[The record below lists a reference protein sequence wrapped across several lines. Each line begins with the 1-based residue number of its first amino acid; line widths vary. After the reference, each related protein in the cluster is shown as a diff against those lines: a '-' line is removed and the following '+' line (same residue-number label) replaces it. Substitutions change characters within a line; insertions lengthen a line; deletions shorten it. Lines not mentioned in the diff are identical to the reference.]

1 MNEEPIEE
9 IKNDSEVKSGVP
21 ETVKSEESEGNNTFL
36 IILIIGVVLVV
47 VVSLIIFFMGISK
60 KDEISIEDLTIAQP
74 FVENNEFKSFTL
86 SNGLKV
92 LLSKS
97 NDGMENS
104 FVSLSVGV
112 GSQTD
117 PEDFCGFT
125 HLIEH
130 LLFTGSRSYP
140 EDDYIVKVINKYNGE
155 DNGVTKS
162 FSTSYYYKV
171 GKGGLS
177 EFSEVLADAVA
188 FPNFDANK
196 IQKELN
202 NVNSEISMRMTF
214 NKNLGYYKMIKKIG
228 NPDARIFR
236 DGFANIDASKQD
248 FNKLHEYIL
257 AFHKKYYSANI
268 MTLAIITDEDLDYVE
283 KIVRNNFNIIPNK
296 QIDRPTHMHEEPYQ
310 PPFLPHAFKQIFY
323 LQGFSKPSQLTLVFE
338 VNSERKYYRFHAL
351 EFFSFFLNYYSAGS
365 LKDKLIRQG
374 LITGFDDELTLQD
387 YRRGVYLIQFDLTEK
402 GESKIFHIITEF
414 FKFVEFVKE
423 LDVAEKIYNEGSN
436 FSKFAF
442 LFNISSEFLMFPEV
456 EQDNFQRVLDFSE
469 KLLDVPVNA
478 IFTGNQTWGMFN
490 PSRFRNIF
498 NDLVPDK
505 MIVMLESEK
514 YHMVNDE
521 QVIHYDINWMNGTD
535 NTHKEV
541 HENAT
546 EFENNDKTESVTDTP
561 NRLRN
566 LEEITKD
573 MPKDRKIKKLM
584 EKKNQMKSA
593 KHMKVQIDS
602 KNDKETTQDQSDL
615 KKTNEGENDGDN
627 AQEGTDSGDLNTEEE
642 HMKSLHEENEED
654 HADQKTKEFVPDVA
668 TPDDNMFEE
677 SFFDTSIEHEKLVY
691 ALDFDNNKKF
701 SFEKIPEKVL
711 DNIKKHIE
719 KDESNFDPINSLEVE
734 DFMVYDMITN
744 CELPADLG
752 NDLGPVDNIKKQNS
766 DLALTKNPTKERQ
779 NQHQLQI
786 ENKQYENSLNLVRIY
801 EVLFNDSIDEHV
813 LTQKML
819 IIRSLLVYKI
829 CLIDEF
835 DKDDEEIKATVL
847 EETPR
852 SKTYYKIYRKTL
864 QPKSA
869 VRVMIENPYFQ
880 ENIIKGTAESKQ
892 KFYLRVELLCLYIK
906 HYLTLN
912 FYKEFIGGSDLSVSS
927 HSYAIYFTF
936 IGLSSRVR
944 DFIEI
949 MLSETEKLLDP
960 NNYDM
965 SILENLQKRIINNY
979 SNYSSMTSLK
989 VSTYLLD
996 LMIDELTMDIRSE
1009 EKLTQ
1014 IREWVESITPKD
1026 LAETLSQIQTQNKLT
1041 ILEAGNL
1048 TRAKARNQRDLI
1060 KQYLLKDE
1068 KESSDKPGKL
1078 FSESINNVLDNM
1090 LLRFGG
1096 ENHHYMVRV
1105 PNLDPEDNNS
1115 VYVTY
1120 FRSEKETVK
1129 VKFIGTMVSH
1139 WMRAFVFDRLRNQK
1153 NLGYVAYESIREY
1166 YYRTGQMILI
1176 QGEKFRPTEIEG
1188 DIEDTIRDFFEELKM
1203 KSVDDVEG
1211 LKSVILQNYTEFT
1224 NSLEDVTGKLWDFIE
1239 EEYILNEEQDYDT
1252 IAKGISLKDLI
1263 EYYQS
1268 TFYDNQRRI
1277 TLQLFAHELKDE
1289 ERDFHLEEGKRL
1301 VNMDYQVKSLD
1312 EMIAMREGS
1321 VKTFKRELR
1330 EIKSAN

>member
-9 IKNDSEVKSGVP
+9 VKKDTPVQSGV
-21 ETVKSEESEGNNTFL
+21 EESVKEEQEEGNNMFL

-47 VVSLIIFFMGISK
+47 VGTLMVYFLGISR
-60 KDEISIEDLTIAQP
+60 KDEISIEDLTITQP
-74 FVENNEFKSFTL
+74 FVEYNEFKTFTL
-86 SNGLKV
+86 SNGLRV
-92 LLSKS
+92 LLSKT

-104 FVSLSVGV
+104 FVSLTVGV

-162 FSTSYYYKV
+162 FTTSYYYKV
-171 GKGGLS
+171 GQGGLP
-177 EFSEVLADAVA
+177 EFSAVLADAVA

-236 DGFANIDASKQD
+236 DGFANIDSSKQD
-248 FNKLHEYIL
+248 FDKLHEYIS

-268 MTLAIITDEDLDYVE
+268 MTLAIITNEDLDMVE
-283 KIVRNNFNIIPNK
+283 KIVKKEFNIIPNK
-296 QIDRPTHMHEEPYQ
+296 QVIRPTHEHEEPYQ
-310 PPFLPHAFKQIFY
+310 PPFLPYVFGNIFY
-323 LQGFSKPSQLTLVFE
+323 LQGFSKPAQLSLVFE

-387 YRRGVYLIQFDLTEK
+387 YRRGVYMVQFDLTK
-402 GESKIFHIITEF
+402 AGETKIAQIMIEF
-414 FKFVEFVKE
+414 FKFVEFVKN

-436 FSKFAF
+436 FSKYAF

-469 KLLDVPVNA
+469 KMQDVPNYA
-478 IFTGNQTWGMFN
+478 IFTANQTWGLFN
-490 PSRFRNIF
+490 PSRFKNIF
-498 NDLVPDK
+498 NDLNPEK
-505 MIVMLESEK
+505 MIIMLESEDFEL
-514 YHMVNDE
+514 VEDD
-521 QVIHYDINWMNGTD
+521 QLLHYDINWINGVDTQ
-535 NTHKEV
+535 HKQV
-541 HENAT
+541 NDSAHH
-546 EFENNDKTESVTDTP
+546 FEQELKTEEAVKQS
-561 NRLRN
+561 NRLRR
-566 LEEITKD
+566 LEEIAKLS
-573 MPKDRKIKKLM
+573 PKDRKIRQLM
-584 EKKNQMKSA
+584 EQHRKRVKASKIKNEQMTKKDTENVGESENKPVMDSGMEEDTQGEVMDKGDRDVES
-593 KHMKVQIDS
+593 IDEGD
-602 KNDKETTQDQSDL
+602 DK
-615 KKTNEGENDGDN
+615 KKTKKEYEPVLASKDDF
-627 AQEGTDSGDLNTEEE
+627 
-642 HMKSLHEENEED
+642 MVEEN
-654 HADQKTKEFVPDVA
+654 
-668 TPDDNMFEE
+668 
-677 SFFDTSIEHEKLVY
+677 FFDNVIEYVKLIY

-701 SFEKIPEKVL
+701 CFEPIPGTVMKKL
-711 DNIKKHIE
+711 KKNIEEGE
-719 KDESNFDPINSLEVE
+719 KDFDPINTLNVE
-734 DFMVYDMITN
+734 DTMAYDMITN
-744 CELPADLG
+744 CTLPDDLG
-752 NDLGPVDNIKKQNS
+752 NDMGPVDNIKRQNVDPTS
-766 DLALTKNPTKERQ
+766 NKNPIEERSQ
-779 NQHQLQI
+779 QHQLKI
-786 ENKQYENSLNLVRIY
+786 ANKQYENTLNLVRIY
-801 EVLFNDSIDEHV
+801 DVLFNDSLEEHV

-819 IIRSLLVYKI
+819 IIRSLLEYKI
-829 CLIDEF
+829 CLINEF
-835 DKDDEEIKATVL
+835 DKDDEEIKAEIL
-847 EETPR
+847 EDTPR
-852 SKTYYKIYRKTL
+852 LKSYYKIYRKTL

-880 ENIIKGTAESKQ
+880 ENIIKGSAESKQ

-936 IGLSSRVR
+936 IGLSPRVKS
-944 DFIEI
+944 FVET

-960 NNYDM
+960 SNYDM
-965 SILENLQKRIINNY
+965 SILENLQARIINNY

-996 LMIDELTMDIRSE
+996 LMIDELTMDIRTE
-1009 EKLTQ
+1009 DNLEQ
-1014 IREWVESITPKD
+1014 IRKWVEEITPQD
-1026 LAETLSQIQTQNKLT
+1026 LADTLSRIQSQNKLT
-1041 ILEAGNL
+1041 ILQAGNL
-1048 TRAKARNQRDLI
+1048 NKSKAKQQKEI
-1060 KQYLLKDE
+1060 VKKYLLKDE
-1068 KESSDKPGKL
+1068 NQGDGKPGRL
-1078 FSESINNVLDNM
+1078 FSESINKVLDNM

-1096 ENHHYMVRV
+1096 QNHHYMVRV

-1188 DIEDTIRDFFEELKM
+1188 DIEDTIRDFFEELKA
-1203 KSVDDVEG
+1203 KTTEEVEG
-1211 LKSVILQNYTEFT
+1211 LKKMILQNYTEFT

-1239 EEYILNEEQDYDT
+1239 EEYILEEEQDYET
-1252 IAKGISLKDLI
+1252 IAKQISLQDMVD
-1263 EYYQS
+1263 YYQS

-1277 TLQLFAHELKDE
+1277 TLQLFAHELKE
-1289 ERDFHLEEGKRL
+1289 EEKNFKLEEGKRL
-1301 VNMDYQVKSLD
+1301 VNLDYQFKSID
-1312 EMIAMREGS
+1312 EMIQMRQNS
-1321 VKTFKRELR
+1321 VQTFKRELR
-1330 EIKSAN
+1330 NLKDAN